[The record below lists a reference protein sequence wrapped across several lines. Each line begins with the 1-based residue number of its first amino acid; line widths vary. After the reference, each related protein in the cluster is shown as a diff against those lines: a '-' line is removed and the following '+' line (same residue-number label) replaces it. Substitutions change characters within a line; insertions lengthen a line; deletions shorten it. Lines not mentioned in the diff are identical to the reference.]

1 MIEYS
6 IKSIKGKKNFEKIFS
21 TARRFYEKEAAA
33 FVTYCK
39 QETVNEQ
46 SSVITFNYAVAVR
59 KKNAKKAVVRNR
71 IKRLMRESI
80 NIIIRDYQIRE
91 KLTNIDSVV
100 FVWSNCPVHP
110 KLINLHQ
117 VKPVILKLMERADS
131 YSGAGI

>member
-1 MIEYS
+1 MIEYN

-21 TARRFYEKEAAA
+21 KARRFYEQDAAA

-39 QETVNEQ
+39 HGTVNRQ
-46 SSVITFNYAVAVR
+46 TGKITFNYAVAVR

-80 NIIIRDYQIRE
+80 RIIIREYEIRE
-91 KLTNIDSVV
+91 KVTNIDSVV
-100 FVWSNCPVHP
+100 FVWSNCPIHP
-110 KLINLHQ
+110 KLINLLQ

-131 YSGAGI
+131 YSGAII